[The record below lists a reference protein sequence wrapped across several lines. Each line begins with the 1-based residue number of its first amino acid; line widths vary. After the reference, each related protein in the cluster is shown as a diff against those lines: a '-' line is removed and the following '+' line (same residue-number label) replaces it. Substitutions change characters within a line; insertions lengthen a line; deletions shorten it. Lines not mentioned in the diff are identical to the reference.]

1 VQRKWGGDR
10 RVDLLEGH
18 EDDGLAVG
26 TGEESQDD
34 VERRVDELL
43 DQMLPETDEDD
54 EEDEWD

>member
-18 EDDGLAVG
+18 EDDALAVG